1 MFSGVVQR
9 LPKGDV
15 VNRIL
20 LNEASCE
27 TKLGEMRSSL
37 FEHLKDADD
46 FPYGLQCMLKR
57 RMCTRNCDSV
67 AIKLAY
73 DIHTLM
79 SVIEGAEY
87 TDMRELL
94 SSGSGRSQ
102 RSQST
107 PSQANETI
115 VQSDLEVKMLS
126 DAVTTVKAELL
137 RMKQTQTALETAR
150 SKELQSMKSTMLGLK
165 SHLTTLTNSVK
176 SGLNVISLSVSR
188 IESEKCMVVTHLKSE
203 LKL

>member
-1 MFSGVVQR
+1 MF
-9 LPKGDV
+9 

-46 FPYGLQCMLKR
+46 FPYGLQCKLKR
-57 RMCTRNCDSV
+57 QVCTRNGDSV

-73 DIHTLM
+73 DLHTLM

-94 SSGSGRSQ
+94 GSGSGRSQ

-165 SHLTTLTNSVK
+165 SDLTTLTNSVK